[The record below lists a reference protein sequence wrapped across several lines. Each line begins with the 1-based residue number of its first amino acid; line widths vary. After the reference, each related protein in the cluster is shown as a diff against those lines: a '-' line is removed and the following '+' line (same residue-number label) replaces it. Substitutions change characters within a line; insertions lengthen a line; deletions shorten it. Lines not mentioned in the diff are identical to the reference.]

1 MITATARTA
10 ATSRELLRA
19 LAVCLR
25 ALSARSDYR
34 ARSYATACAVRVELS
49 LPTTCYTPHSQV
61 HNCLVVQIAVM
72 DRMSCILKE
81 LPRVRSCAEL
91 CIESLVVVQ
100 LHV

>member
-10 ATSRELLRA
+10 ATSRELLRV

-49 LPTTCYTPHSQV
+49 PPSTCHTTLTGAQL
-61 HNCLVVQIAVM
+61 LVVQIAVM